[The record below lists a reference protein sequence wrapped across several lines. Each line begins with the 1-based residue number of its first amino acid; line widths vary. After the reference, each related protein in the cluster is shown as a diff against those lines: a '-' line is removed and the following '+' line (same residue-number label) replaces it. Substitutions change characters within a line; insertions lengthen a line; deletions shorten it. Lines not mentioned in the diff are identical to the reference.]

1 MKTGSM
7 RKYVGFYLLIAVLGV
22 VSIMQAQALF
32 QGLNHP
38 VNSRGWGMGSAVSG
52 LVNDG
57 TGISSNP
64 STLSSVPLSWQFTY
78 TSFVLDIYST
88 TGFVILNAPVKGKYA
103 VMIHYLDYGSFTERN
118 YKGEDTGNFS
128 VSDLNIS
135 LAYGTKLTRKLSAGA
150 SLSVAHSNLNLLS
163 ANAILGSI
171 GILYYDSNSSLAIGF
186 SYNNFGTLL
195 SGYKTEDEPLP
206 RTFIIGVSK
215 HLAHLPMILSFDVYQ
230 AYKDEYIARIG
241 GEFYFHNRFF
251 LRWGTSSRRFQINT
265 QQTFKDFLAGSSTG
279 VGIKLSRFH
288 FDLAFMS
295 FGNIGT
301 ISSISISQNL

>member
-1 MKTGSM
+1 MRTVSV
-7 RKYVGFYLLIAVLGV
+7 RKYVGFYLIIAVFGI
-22 VSIMQAQALF
+22 VSMMQAQALF

-38 VNSRGWGMGSAVSG
+38 LNSRGWGMGSAVCG

-64 STLSSVPLSWQFTY
+64 GTLSRAPLSWQVNY

-103 VMIHYLDYGSFTERN
+103 VMIHYLDYGSFSERN
-118 YKGEDTGNFS
+118 REGEATGNFC
-128 VSDLNIS
+128 VNDLNMGI
-135 LAYGTKLTRKLSAGA
+135 AYGTDITQKLSAGA
-150 SLSVAHSNLNLLS
+150 SASVVHSNLNLLS
-163 ANAILGSI
+163 ANAVLGTI

-186 SYNNFGTLL
+186 AYNNFGTLL

-241 GEFYFHNRFF
+241 GEFHFHNRFF
-251 LRWGTSSRRFQINT
+251 LRWGTSTRRFQINT
-265 QQTFKDFLAGSSTG
+265 QQTFKDFLAGSSAG

-301 ISSISISQNL
+301 ISSISISQSL